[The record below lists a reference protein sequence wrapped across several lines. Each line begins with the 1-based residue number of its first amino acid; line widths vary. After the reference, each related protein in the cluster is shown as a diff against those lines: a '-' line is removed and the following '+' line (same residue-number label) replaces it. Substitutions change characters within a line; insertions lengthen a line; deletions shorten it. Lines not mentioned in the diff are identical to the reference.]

1 MSFDPNINTKASG
14 FCVSGFSDSDSTHPD
29 RHFPGSS
36 CKYVSANFYGKSHG
50 ILVAGLLSDTAGS
63 SLVLNV
69 VSEEQDHREGTLT
82 FFKLA
87 IY

>member
-50 ILVAGLLSDTAGS
+50 ILVAGLLSDYCWFQLSTECGFRRTRS
-63 SLVLNV
+63 
-69 VSEEQDHREGTLT
+69 
-82 FFKLA
+82 
-87 IY
+87 